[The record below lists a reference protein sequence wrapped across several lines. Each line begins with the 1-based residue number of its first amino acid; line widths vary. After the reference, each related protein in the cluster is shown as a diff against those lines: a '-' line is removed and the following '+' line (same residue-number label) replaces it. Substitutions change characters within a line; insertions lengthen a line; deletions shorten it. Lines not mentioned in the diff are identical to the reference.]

1 MGRRRTSGGASV
13 KSPSQ
18 DKLSLQWVGH
28 STVVLKYRGEAVIT
42 DPLFRKRLYHLRR
55 HAEIPLC
62 IGNSDGASPL
72 VLISHLH
79 QDHLDIP
86 SLRRLGSDA
95 TIVVPPGAGRYLS
108 DRLSHDVLELGVGDK
123 LETENLSVLPVE
135 ARHGGQRWPGLRAEA
150 QGYVIRAGATV
161 YFAGD
166 TGFFPA
172 MEEVGRH
179 HRVSV
184 ALLPVWGHGPKLGKH
199 HMSPLDAAKA
209 LAFIGAEMAVPIHWG
224 TLRPV
229 GVRNHAFL
237 SNPPLE
243 FVTHASI
250 LAPDAIIK
258 VLEPCEE
265 TTIQTTI
272 K

>member
-1 MGRRRTSGGASV
+1 MN
-13 KSPSQ
+13 PLSQ
-18 DKLSLQWVGH
+18 DKLFLRWIGH
-28 STVVLKYRGEAVIT
+28 STIFLKYKGEAVVT
-42 DPLFRKRLYHLRR
+42 DPFFRKRLYHLRR
-55 HAEIPLC
+55 HTEIPMC
-62 IGNSDGASPL
+62 VDGGNEISPI

-86 SLRRLGSDA
+86 SLRQLSNAA
-95 TIVVPPGAGRYLS
+95 TIVVPPGAGKYLS
-108 DRLSHDVLELGVGDK
+108 DRLSHDVVELGVGDR
-123 LETENLSVLPVE
+123 LETENLLVLPVE

-150 QGYVIRAGATV
+150 QGYVIRAGATI

-172 MEEVGRH
+172 MEDVGKEH
-179 HRVSV
+179 DVGV

-209 LAFIGAEMAVPIHWG
+209 LAFIGADMAVPIHWG

-237 SNPPLE
+237 SSPPQE
-243 FVTHASI
+243 FLTHASI
-250 LAPDAIIK
+250 LAPDAVIK

-265 TTIQTTI
+265 TAIDVAVT
-272 K
+272 

>member
-1 MGRRRTSGGASV
+1 
-13 KSPSQ
+13 
-18 DKLSLQWVGH
+18 LSD
-28 STVVLKYRGEAVIT
+28 E
-42 DPLFRKRLYHLRR
+42 
-55 HAEIPLC
+55 
-62 IGNSDGASPL
+62 
-72 VLISHLH
+72 
-79 QDHLDIP
+79 
-86 SLRRLGSDA
+86 A
-95 TIVVPPGAGRYLS
+95 TIVVPPGAGKYLRE
-108 DRLSHDVLELGVGDK
+108 RLSHDVLELGIGDR

-150 QGYVIRAGATV
+150 QGYVIQAGATI

-172 MEEVGRH
+172 MEDVGKEH
-179 HRVSV
+179 NVGV

-224 TLRPV
+224 TLRPM

-237 SNPPLE
+237 SRPPQE
-243 FVTHASI
+243 FLTHASI
-250 LAPDAIIK
+250 LAPDTVIR

-265 TTIQTTI
+265 TAIHVAVT
-272 K
+272 